1 MLPDIDIGY
10 RGMVDTLIDD
20 LDRQLT
26 QCLGVDGRASFAAIA
41 EVLGVSDQT
50 IARRYRRLRSTRALR
65 VVGLPSPKKGYASWF
80 LRMRCVPGSGE
91 AIATALARREDTAW
105 VQLLSGD
112 TEVLCALR
120 GDPREGSDA
129 LLARLPRSNRI
140 VAVTA
145 YSRLHIF
152 SAGTDALGFL
162 DVLPA
167 AQLAPLLRP
176 SSGGHPAEL
185 GPLDDAL
192 FGALAV
198 DGRTPYADLA
208 VATGWSETTVRRR
221 VDQLRDAGLLYFD
234 LELDMPAFGFRSTVW
249 MWLSVPPSQLAEV
262 GSALAKFPEVAYA
275 VATTGPANLAACAV
289 CRSQEELYEF
299 LTDKVGALPGVERM
313 ETAPVIRTVKQ
324 ASPIMVPVKNKGP
337 NHLPERTLYCT
348 GQVRAGLL
356 PRESSVKVD
365 MTLHLKIVGGC
376 TCDAVCEP
384 IITETAREGL
394 PWRRWSELLMGA
406 SWRLRSPAIPLEN
419 PCSCC
424 TARRAPSSA
433 RGRAESSF
441 IGSESA

>member
-1 MLPDIDIGY
+1 MGSRVVAESSKCD
-10 RGMVDTLIDD
+10 R
-20 LDRQLT
+20 LDRQIIHAL
-26 QCLGVDGRASFAAIA
+26 QLEPRASFSRIA
-41 EVLGVSDQT
+41 GAVETSEQT
-50 IARRYRRLRSTRALR
+50 VARRYRRLRSAGALR
-65 VVGLPSPKKGYASWF
+65 VVGLPSPKKGWASWF

-91 AIATALARREDTAW
+91 AIAAALARRDDTAW

-152 SAGTDALGFL
+152 SGGTDALGFL

-167 AQLAPLLRP
+167 SRLAPLLRP
-176 SSGGHPAEL
+176 SSGGHPTEL

-192 FGALAV
+192 FAALAV

-208 VATGWSETTVRRR
+208 IATGWSETTVRRR
-221 VDQLRDAGLLYFD
+221 MDQLRDAGLLYFD

-249 MWLSVPPSQLAEV
+249 MWLSVPPSQLADV

-275 VATTGPANLAACAV
+275 IATTGPANLAACAV

-324 ASPIMVPVKNKGP
+324 ASPIMVPVRN
-337 NHLPERTLYCT
+337 
-348 GQVRAGLL
+348 
-356 PRESSVKVD
+356 
-365 MTLHLKIVGGC
+365 
-376 TCDAVCEP
+376 
-384 IITETAREGL
+384 
-394 PWRRWSELLMGA
+394 
-406 SWRLRSPAIPLEN
+406 
-419 PCSCC
+419 
-424 TARRAPSSA
+424 
-433 RGRAESSF
+433 
-441 IGSESA
+441 